1 MQNVQD
7 WRDRGTEDV
16 NTISMRIC
24 QEGHANALALNRECN
39 QIAVAGRSLLKVY
52 AIYSDGFTEVCNMR
66 GGKNQNLSYSSNDV
80 AWSSLDSNILATA
93 ATNGVVSVWD
103 LSRFGQKKQLHVYN
117 EHERTAHTVA
127 FDIHDPHILVSG
139 SQDGTIKQF
148 DIRNEKSSYT
158 YYSNSESVRDVKFS
172 PHMQYVISAV
182 SENGTVQLWDL
193 RKGDKSILQFT
204 AHSGPVYTCDWH
216 PTKNWLATGSR
227 DKQIKIWNMDGK
239 ASLEHTIHTIAVV
252 GRVKWRP
259 DRTYHIASC
268 ALVVDYSIHV
278 WDIRRPYIPFASFND
293 HTNVTTGIAWKGDNS
308 QLLLSTSK
316 DSSIYRHAFKD
327 ASRPALKANAQGA
340 SLGHR
345 GDISFARKI
354 KLTPT
359 EAITQGSK
367 INSFV
372 NRRRPT
378 NTEEQFHLAQSD
390 VCQFLLKPSY
400 TGYSV
405 EEEVIYI
412 KEYECFIGCA
422 KELIL
427 CGRKLTDMCEQNA
440 IVTKKYGKHNATTLW
455 TFIKVLYGS
464 TEFSKQKYD
473 IHRNSFSNQKSVQSL
488 RRPVQTTNVHE
499 ALQWDSNQNNDIA
512 NNDDTAD
519 TVMRLDIDSSNGVV
533 GVGLGGIK
541 QNYPPFG
548 SVILSETQILN
559 EITFDN
565 FDLLREGFIYVGP
578 PDFSKMHSH
587 QESALH
593 HDVQA
598 ARPQLDLKAECKE
611 TPPASNMPSVL
622 KVNMTPAIPIWE
634 PHQFVAESIMLQGD
648 VGDVQTSVSILIAM
662 GEARKLLQIEDSLV
676 ETWFQT
682 YIDQLHRYQLWNE
695 ACKVINLSWLRPV
708 RELNQQSTSVHTN
721 CGECGR
727 PLGSSVGWYCQKCK
741 SMQSSKCSVC
751 GLIVRGLYAWCQG
764 CSHGGHLE
772 HIMEY
777 FGNHFKCP
785 KCGHLCEYN

>member
-1 MQNVQD
+1 MQKFQD
-7 WRDRGTEDV
+7 SRDRVVEEAI
-16 NTISMRIC
+16 TISMRIC

-148 DIRNEKSSYT
+148 DIRNDKSSYT
-158 YYSNSESVRDVKFS
+158 YYSNAESVRDVKFS
-172 PHMQYVISAV
+172 PHTQYVISAV

-193 RKGDKSILQFT
+193 RKGDKCILQFT
-204 AHSGPVYTCDWH
+204 AHSGPIYTCDWH

-227 DKQIKIWNMDGK
+227 DKQIKVWNMDGK

-259 DRTYHIASC
+259 DRIYHIASC

-316 DSSIYRHAFKD
+316 DSTIYRHAFKD
-327 ASRPALKANAQGA
+327 AARPASKANAQGA
-340 SLGHR
+340 SLGRRH
-345 GDISFARKI
+345 DIFVARKI
-354 KLTPT
+354 KANLAEIVTPG
-359 EAITQGSK
+359 AK
-367 INSFV
+367 INSIA
-372 NRRRPT
+372 RQRSSYA
-378 NTEEQFHLAQSD
+378 EEQFHLAQSD

-400 TGYSV
+400 TGYIA
-405 EEEVIYI
+405 EQEVTHL
-412 KEYECFIGCA
+412 KDHECFIGCA
-422 KELIL
+422 KELL
-427 CGRKLTDMCEQNA
+427 LNGKKLLDICEHNGN
-440 IVTKKYGKHNATTLW
+440 VTKKYGKHNATTLW
-455 TFIKVLYGS
+455 KFIKVLYG
-464 TEFSKQKYD
+464 TNEFSKQKYE
-473 IHRNSFSNQKSVQSL
+473 IHRNSFSNQKSVQSS
-488 RRPVQTTNVHE
+488 RRSTQISNVHE
-499 ALQWDSNQNNDIA
+499 ALQWERGEHSD
-512 NNDDTAD
+512 NNDDNATD
-519 TVMRLDIDSSNGVV
+519 TDVQLDIDTASGVV
-533 GVGLGGIK
+533 GGVGVGNAK

-559 EITFDN
+559 DITFDN

-587 QESALH
+587 QEQAMH

-598 ARPQLDLKAECKE
+598 ARSQLDLKAESKE
-611 TPPASNMPSVL
+611 ISPLPNMPNVL
-622 KVNMTPAIPIWE
+622 KVTTAPAIPIWE
-634 PHQFVAESIMLQGD
+634 PHQFVADSVMLQGD
-648 VGDVQTSVSILIAM
+648 VGDVQTAISILIAM
-662 GEARKLLQIEDSLV
+662 GDARKLLQIDDILI
-676 ETWFQT
+676 ETWFQM
-682 YIDQLHRYQLWNE
+682 YIDLLHRNQLWNE
-695 ACKVINLSWLRPV
+695 ACEVVNLSWLRSV

-727 PLGSSVGWYCQKCK
+727 PLAGSVGWYCQKCK
-741 SMQSSKCSVC
+741 SMQSSKCCVC
-751 GLIVRGLYAWCQG
+751 SLIVRGLYAWCQG

-777 FGNHFKCP
+777 FTNHSKCP

>member
-1 MQNVQD
+1 MQKSQD
-7 WRDRGTEDV
+7 SRDRGAEDLCTV
-16 NTISMRIC
+16 SMRIC
-24 QEGHANALALNRECN
+24 QEGHANALALNKECN
-39 QIAVAGRSLLKVY
+39 QIAVAGRSLLKVF

-80 AWSSLDSNILATA
+80 AWSTLDSNILATA

-148 DIRNEKSSYT
+148 DVRNEKSSYT

-172 PHMQYVISAV
+172 PHTQYVISAV

-204 AHSGPVYTCDWH
+204 AHSGPIYTCDWH

-259 DRTYHIASC
+259 DRIYHIASC

-316 DSSIYRHAFKD
+316 DSTIYRHAFKD
-327 ASRPALKANAQGA
+327 AVRPSSKANAQGA

-354 KLTPT
+354 KLTTT
-359 EAITQGSK
+359 EAVTHGSK

-372 NRRRPT
+372 RQRSSNH
-378 NTEEQFHLAQSD
+378 EDQFHLAQSD
-390 VCQFLLKPSY
+390 VCQFILKPSY
-400 TGYSV
+400 IGYSLK
-405 EEEVIYI
+405 EEITHL
-412 KEYECFIGCA
+412 KEHECFIGCA

-427 CGRKLTDMCEQNA
+427 NGRKLVDICEHNA
-440 IVTKKYGKHNATTLW
+440 NVTKKYGKHNATTLW
-455 TFIKVLYGS
+455 NFVKVLYGS
-464 TEFSKQKYD
+464 NEFGKHE
-473 IHRNSFSNQKSVQSL
+473 IHRNSFSKQKSVQTL
-488 RRPVQTTNVHE
+488 RRPAQITHAHE
-499 ALQWDSNQNNDIA
+499 ILQWDRNERNDNN
-512 NNDDTAD
+512 NNDDMAD
-519 TVMRLDIDSSNGVV
+519 TVVQLDMDSTVMGGVSTTSS
-533 GVGLGGIK
+533 K

-598 ARPQLDLKAECKE
+598 ARPHLDLKAESKE
-611 TPPASNMPSVL
+611 ASPPPNTPSVL
-622 KVNMTPAIPIWE
+622 KVNSAPAIPIWE

-648 VGDVQTSVSILIAM
+648 VGDVQTTISILIAM
-662 GEARKLLQIEDSLV
+662 GETRKLLQIDDALV

-695 ACKVINLSWLRPV
+695 ACKVMNLSWLRAV

-727 PLGSSVGWYCQKCK
+727 SLAGSVGWYCQKCK

-772 HIMEY
+772 HIMDY
-777 FGNHFKCP
+777 FANHFKCP